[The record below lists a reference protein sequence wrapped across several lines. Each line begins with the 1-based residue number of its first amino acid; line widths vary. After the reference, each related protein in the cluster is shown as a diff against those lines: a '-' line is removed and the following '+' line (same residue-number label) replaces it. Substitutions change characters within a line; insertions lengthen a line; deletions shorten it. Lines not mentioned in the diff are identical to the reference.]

1 MDHAEITHFRFLD
14 SLSESIALFD
24 SKKNEILY
32 LNSSLK
38 NFLISIQQP
47 TKIKNIFEL
56 VKAINPLNSSI
67 LLNFISNYLTG
78 ISVNYACQFKAIKNN
93 KIINSNLGIYKSE
106 TNGQY
111 FFFFNLNNELKLNN
125 FSSSQNFLIDEYAQL
140 AEHSNEWVWEVDTV
154 CRYIKSNFAV
164 YDILGYYPDEII
176 GKTPFELMPLREAIR
191 IKEIFGDIEKNKA
204 NIHCLKNYNISKAG
218 SLIQLETFGMPVYDE
233 IGTYKGYRG
242 IDYINSFLD
251 KKNNISSSIYEISEI
266 EDDKIHI
273 LAINNQKLTT
283 DLLNESFNH
292 SESFKLTTFYNIDEN
307 DFSNIIEKNKPDVLM
322 IFVNFPDFTGLNIIK
337 KIINE
342 YCELKLIAITECSN
356 PMIIDKL
363 VNSGVHGCIT
373 MLSSKE
379 DLIECIKS
387 VIEGNKYYCK
397 TTKNVLSKLN
407 SQRINS
413 SFVSSFEKLTTRELD
428 ILRLIAM
435 QLTTSEIA
443 DKLCISKRT
452 AETHRKNIMKK
463 FSVRNSVGLIKI
475 ALENNLIEVA

>member
-1 MDHAEITHFRFLD
+1 MDFTEHVNYHFLD
-14 SLSESIALFD
+14 SLNESIALFD
-24 SKKNEILY
+24 SNNNEILY

-38 NFLISIQQP
+38 NFLLSIQQP
-47 TKIKNIFEL
+47 LSVKSIFEL
-56 VKAINPLNSSI
+56 VKAINPLNSSS
-67 LLNFISNYLTG
+67 LLNFISSYLSGKST
-78 ISVNYACQFKAIKNN
+78 NHNCQFKAIKNN
-93 KIINSNLGIYKSE
+93 TIISSNLSIYKSE
-106 TNGQY
+106 TNGNH
-111 FFFFNLNNELKLNN
+111 FLFINFNKKPKQNSISHSK
-125 FSSSQNFLIDEYAQL
+125 SSLIDEYAQL
-140 AEHSNEWVWEVDTV
+140 AEISNEWVWEVDSE
-154 CRYIKSNFAV
+154 CRYVKSNFAV

-176 GKTPFELMPLREAIR
+176 GKTPFELMPLREAKR
-191 IKEIFGDIEKNKA
+191 IKELFSDIEKNKS
-204 NIHCLKNYNISKAG
+204 NIHCLINNNITKSGKI
-218 SLIQLETFGMPVYDE
+218 IQVETYGMPVYDE
-233 IGTYKGYRG
+233 IGAYKGYRG
-242 IDYINSFLD
+242 IDYINSSVD

-273 LAINNQKLTT
+273 IAINNQKLTT

-292 SESFKLTTFYNIDEN
+292 SHSYKFTALSNIDEN
-307 DFSNIIEKNKPDVLM
+307 DFRNIIQKNKPDVLM
-322 IFVNFPDFTGLNIIK
+322 VFVNFPDFCGLNIIK

-342 YCELKLIAITECSN
+342 FSELKLIAITECSN

-363 VNSGVHGCIT
+363 INSGVHGCIT
-373 MLSSKE
+373 MLSSRE
-379 DLIECIKS
+379 DLIDCIKS

-407 SQRINS
+407 SQSINS

-463 FSVRNSVGLIKI
+463 FSVK
-475 ALENNLIEVA
+475 